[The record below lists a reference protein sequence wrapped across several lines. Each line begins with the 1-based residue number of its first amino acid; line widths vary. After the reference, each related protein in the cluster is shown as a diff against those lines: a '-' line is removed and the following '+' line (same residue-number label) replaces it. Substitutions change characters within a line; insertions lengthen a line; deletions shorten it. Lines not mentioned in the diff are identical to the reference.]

1 MKRIGLLTLFVLAL
15 GLCNSIAILPAAGR
29 ALSLD
34 ESKSLAL
41 IGARVY
47 TSPAEEPLI
56 NGVVLIRDGKI
67 IEVGQKGRI
76 KIDPGA
82 RIINCE
88 GLTLTSGFWNSHV
101 HFTELKW
108 ENAASLPS
116 AQLTKQLQDM
126 LTRYGFTT
134 VFDTGSYW
142 EVTRAIRQRIESGA
156 VEGPRIF
163 STGEILFPKN
173 GAPPRELLKD
183 SGSIARKM
191 PEVENPQQAVEMVR
205 KKLDGGVD
213 AVKIYAQTFWDP
225 NLKMPLEVIKAIT
238 DEAHSRGKLVFVHPS
253 NSHGLEAAIASGVDI
268 IVHTTPQLS
277 QWNEA
282 LIVKMKQGRI
292 ALIPTLKLWRVE
304 AEKEGAPP
312 AALQRFLDRGV
323 DQLRAYFQAGGQ
335 ILFGT
340 DVGYITDYDPT
351 EEYEQMKRAGMRF
364 RDILAS
370 LTTSPAGRFGESGK
384 TGRIAAGMDADIVLL
399 AGDPANDTKSLSDVR
414 YTIRKG
420 KIIYQA
426 R

>member
-1 MKRIGLLTLFVLAL
+1 MKKIGLSGLLVLVVGLFSSFANPPV
-15 GLCNSIAILPAAGR
+15 AAG

-41 IGARVY
+41 IGARIY
-47 TSPAEEPLI
+47 TSPKEKPVV

-67 IEVGQKGRI
+67 IAVGQKGII
-76 KIDPGA
+76 KIDPDA
-82 RIINCE
+82 IVLNCE

-108 ENAASLPS
+108 ENADSLPS

-142 EVTRAIRQRIESGA
+142 EITKAIRQRIESGN
-156 VEGPRIF
+156 VQGPRIF
-163 STGEILFPKN
+163 STGDILFQKN
-173 GAPPRELLKD
+173 GSPPRELLKA
-183 SGSIARKM
+183 SGTVARKM
-191 PEVENPQQAVEMVR
+191 PEVENPQQAVELVR
-205 KKLDGGVD
+205 KKLDSGVD
-213 AVKIYAQTFWDP
+213 GVKIYAQTFWDP
-225 NLKMPLEVIKAIT
+225 NLKIPLEIIKAIT
-238 DEAHSRGKLVFVHPS
+238 AEAHSQGKLVFVHPS
-253 NSHGLEAAIASGVDI
+253 NIYGLQSAIDAGVDI
-268 IVHTTPQLS
+268 LVHTTPQIS

-282 LIVKMKQGRI
+282 LLAKLKQGRI
-292 ALIPTLKLWRVE
+292 ALIPTLKLWRIE

-312 AALQRFLDRGV
+312 AAVQRFLDRGV

-340 DVGYITDYDPT
+340 DIGYITDYSPA
-351 EEYEQMKRAGMRF
+351 EEYQQMERAGMRF
-364 RDILAS
+364 QDVLAS
-370 LTTSPAGRFGESGK
+370 LTTSPAERFGESGK
-384 TGRIAAGMDADIVLL
+384 TGRIAPGMDADIVLL
-399 AGDPANDTKSLSDVR
+399 AGDPANDIKALSDVR